1 MSSMIL
7 CTGCGFNV
15 ERGDVRSS
23 IDEERRECSACAP
36 CVQTPRLRESYRRGF
51 NAGLSRGLRCV
62 REYSEAL
69 QNELRLV
76 NSEPA
81 PTDKVDAVDG
91 GKLRMPIPSLCK
103 VCGHTHFPGY
113 CSGR

>member
-15 ERGDVRSS
+15 ERYDVRSP
-23 IDEERRECSACAP
+23 IDEERRECNVCAL

-76 NSEPA
+76 NSSPRPA
-81 PTDKVDAVDG
+81 DKAVDG
-91 GKLRMPIPSLCK
+91 SDAANGGAPLNSHPAQPLDQ
-103 VCGHTHFPGY
+103 P
-113 CSGR
+113 